1 MSENIETTSTGS
13 FSDPENLV
21 IVGSGPAGLTAALY
35 AARAGLSPLVIEGLM
50 AGGQLMDTTEVENFP
65 GYPKGIRGPELIEDL
80 RAQALRFSARIVSDE
95 VIRMELAGSPKVLTL
110 ASGGPLRARAVILAT
125 GATARYLGL
134 PSEQRL
140 RGYGV
145 SACAVCDGFFY
156 RDQDVAVIGG
166 GDSALED
173 ALFLT
178 HHARSITVVHRRDS
192 LRASKIMQERAL
204 ANPKITFAWNSQ
216 VAKVLGD
223 PGDTGVTGLRL
234 RDVHTGAERVLPVT
248 GMFVAVG
255 HDPNTQL
262 IRDQVE
268 LDPAGFIV
276 TRGQTTQTNL
286 PGVFAA
292 GDVMD
297 PRYKQAITAAGSGC
311 KAALDAERWLM
322 ETGH

>member
-1 MSENIETTSTGS
+1 MSENTESSSHPS
-13 FSDPENLV
+13 FSDPETLV

-35 AARAGLSPLVIEGLM
+35 AGRAGLNPVVIEGLM
-50 AGGQLMDTTEVENFP
+50 AGGQLMDTTDVENFP

-80 RAQALRFSARIVSDE
+80 RAQALRFSTRIISDE
-95 VIRMELAGSPKVLTL
+95 VIRMELADSPKRITL
-110 ASGGPLRARAVILAT
+110 ASGTVLRASAVILAT

-204 ANPKITFAWNSQ
+204 SNPKITFAWNSQ
-216 VAKVLGD
+216 VAEVLGD
-223 PGDTGVTGLRL
+223 PEASGVTGLRL

-276 TRGQTTQTNL
+276 TRGQTTSTNL

-322 ETGH
+322 ETGT

>member
-1 MSENIETTSTGS
+1 MSENTETASDVT
-13 FSDPENLV
+13 FSDPEDLV

-35 AARAGLSPLVIEGLM
+35 AGRAGLSPLVIEGLM

-80 RAQALRFSARIVSDE
+80 RVQALRFSTRVVSDE
-95 VIRMELAGSPKVLTL
+95 VIRMELEGSPKVLTL
-110 ASGGPLRARAVILAT
+110 ASGVKLRARAVILAT

-204 ANPKITFAWNSQ
+204 ANSKITFVWNSQ
-216 VAKVLGD
+216 VAEVLGD
-223 PGDTGVTGLRL
+223 PEDAGVTGLRL

-262 IRDQVE
+262 VRDQVE

-276 TRGQTTQTNL
+276 TRAQTTQTNL

-322 ETGH
+322 ETGS

>member
-1 MSENIETTSTGS
+1 MTDSTDTSLPVS
-13 FSDPENLV
+13 FADPENLV

-35 AARAGLSPLVIEGLM
+35 AGRAGLQPLVIEGMM

-80 RAQALRFSARIVSDE
+80 RSQALRFSTRIVSDE
-95 VIRMELAGSPKVLTL
+95 VTAMDLTGHPKRLTL
-110 ASGGPLRARAVILAT
+110 ASGDVIRARAVILAT

-134 PSEQRL
+134 PSEQKL

-204 ANPKITFAWNSQ
+204 SNPKISFAWNSQ
-216 VAKVLGD
+216 VLEVLGD
-223 PGDTGVTGLRL
+223 PADAGVTGLRL
-234 RDVHTGAERVLPVT
+234 RDANTGAERVLPVT
-248 GMFVAVG
+248 GMFVAIG
-255 HDPNTQL
+255 HDPNTTL
-262 IRDQVE
+262 IRDQVD
-268 LDPAGFIV
+268 LDGAGFIV

-286 PGVFAA
+286 EGVFAA

-297 PRYKQAITAAGSGC
+297 PRYKQAITAAGTGC

-322 ETGH
+322 EQSS

>member
-1 MSENIETTSTGS
+1 MSENIDSSLPVS
-13 FSDPENLV
+13 FSDPENVV
-21 IVGSGPAGLTAALY
+21 IIGSGPAGLTAALY
-35 AARAGLSPLVIEGLM
+35 AGRAGLSPLVIEGLM

-80 RAQALRFSARIVSDE
+80 RAQALRFDTRIVSDE
-95 VIRMELAGSPKVLTL
+95 VIRMELTENPKRLTL
-110 ASGGPLRARAVILAT
+110 ASGGVIRARAVILAT

-134 PSEQRL
+134 PSEQKL

-204 ANPKITFAWNSQ
+204 SNPKISFAWNSQ
-216 VAKVLGD
+216 VLEVLGD
-223 PGDTGVTGLRL
+223 PEGAGVTGLRL
-234 RDVHTGAERVLPVT
+234 RDAATGTERILPVT
-248 GMFVAVG
+248 GMFVAIG

-262 IRDQVE
+262 IREQIE
-268 LDPAGFIV
+268 LDAAGFIV
-276 TRGQTTQTNL
+276 ARGQTSLTSVA
-286 PGVFAA
+286 GVFAA

-311 KAALDAERWLM
+311 KAALDVERWLM

>member
-1 MSENIETTSTGS
+1 MSENNETASDLS

-35 AARAGLSPLVIEGLM
+35 AARAGLNPLVIEGLM

-95 VIRMELAGSPKVLTL
+95 VIRMELEGSPKVLTL
-110 ASGGPLRARAVILAT
+110 ASNGVLRARAVILAT

-216 VAKVLGD
+216 VAEVLGD

>member
-1 MSENIETTSTGS
+1 MSENIETPSTGS
-13 FSDPENLV
+13 FADPENLV

-35 AARAGLSPLVIEGLM
+35 AARAGLNPLVIEGLM

-95 VIRMELAGSPKVLTL
+95 VIRMELEGSPKELTL

-216 VAKVLGD
+216 VAEVLGD

>member
-1 MSENIETTSTGS
+1 MSENIETASHPS
-13 FSDPENLV
+13 FADPETLV

-35 AARAGLSPLVIEGLM
+35 AGRAGLNPLVIEGLM
-50 AGGQLMDTTEVENFP
+50 AGGQLMDTTDVENFP

-80 RAQALRFSARIVSDE
+80 RAQALRFSTRIVSDE
-95 VIRMELAGSPKVLTL
+95 VIRMELADAPKRLTL
-110 ASGGPLRARAVILAT
+110 ASGTTLRARAVILAT

-204 ANPKITFAWNSQ
+204 SNPKITFAWNSQ
-216 VAKVLGD
+216 VAEVLGD
-223 PGDTGVTGLRL
+223 PEASGVTGLRL
-234 RDVHTGAERVLPVT
+234 RDVHTDAERVLPVT

-262 IRDQVE
+262 IRDQIE
-268 LDPAGFIV
+268 LDAAGFIV

-286 PGVFAA
+286 SGVFAA

-322 ETGH
+322 ETGS

>member
-1 MSENIETTSTGS
+1 MSDNLDSSSPVS
-13 FSDPENLV
+13 FADPENLV

-35 AARAGLSPLVIEGLM
+35 AGRAGLNPLVIEGLM
-50 AGGQLMDTTEVENFP
+50 AGGQLMDTTDVENFP
-65 GYPKGIRGPELIEDL
+65 GYPKGIRGPELIEDV
-80 RAQALRFSARIVSDE
+80 RAQALRFSTRIVADE
-95 VIRMELAGSPKVLTL
+95 VIRMDLQENPKRLTL
-110 ASGGPLRARAVILAT
+110 ASGGVLRARAVILAT

-134 PSEQRL
+134 PSEQKL

-178 HHARSITVVHRRDS
+178 HHARSITVVHRRDT

-204 ANPKITFAWNSQ
+204 SNPKISFAWNSQ
-216 VAKVLGD
+216 VLEVLGD
-223 PGDTGVTGLRL
+223 PEGSGVSGLKL
-234 RDVHTGAERVLPVT
+234 RDAKTGAERVLPIT
-248 GMFVAVG
+248 GMFVAIG

-268 LDPAGFIV
+268 LDAGGFIV
-276 TRGQTTQTNL
+276 TRAQTTQTNVE
-286 PGVFAA
+286 GVFAA

>member
-1 MSENIETTSTGS
+1 MTEQIDSSS
-13 FSDPENLV
+13 AVSSADPENLL

-35 AARAGLSPLVIEGLM
+35 AGRAGLNPLVIEGMM

-80 RAQALRFSARIVSDE
+80 RTQALRFSTRIVSDE
-95 VIRMELAGSPKVLTL
+95 VTAMDLAGHPKSLTL
-110 ASGGPLRARAVILAT
+110 ASGAVIRARAVILAT

-134 PSEQRL
+134 PSEQKL

-204 ANPKITFAWNSQ
+204 SNPKISFAWNSQ
-216 VAKVLGD
+216 ILEVLGD
-223 PGDTGVTGLRL
+223 PGDSGVTGLRL

-248 GMFVAVG
+248 GMFVAIG
-255 HDPNTQL
+255 HDPNTL
-262 IRDQVE
+262 LVRDQVE
-268 LDPAGFIV
+268 LDGAGFIL
-276 TRGQTTQTNL
+276 TRAQTTQTNL
-286 PGVFAA
+286 EGVFAA

-297 PRYKQAITAAGSGC
+297 PRYKQAITAAGTGC
-311 KAALDAERWLM
+311 KSALDAERWLM
-322 ETGH
+322 EQGS

>member
-1 MSENIETTSTGS
+1 MSETTDTSS
-13 FSDPENLV
+13 AISYSDPEGLV

-35 AARAGLSPLVIEGLM
+35 AGRAGLSPLVIEGLM

-80 RAQALRFSARIVSDE
+80 RAQALRFSARIVTDE
-95 VIRMELAGSPKVLTL
+95 VIRMDLSENPKRLTL
-110 ASGGPLRARAVILAT
+110 ATGGVIHARAVILAT

-204 ANPKITFAWNSQ
+204 SNPKISFAWNSQ
-216 VAKVLGD
+216 VVEVLGD
-223 PGDTGVTGLRL
+223 PADAGVTGLRL
-234 RDVHTGAERVLPVT
+234 RDVHSGTERDLPVT

-255 HDPNTQL
+255 HDPNTHL
-262 IRDQVE
+262 IREQVD
-268 LDPAGFIV
+268 LDAAGFIV
-276 TRGQTTQTNL
+276 TRGQSTQTNL
-286 PGVFAA
+286 EGVFAA

-297 PRYKQAITAAGSGC
+297 PRYKQAITAAGTGC

-322 ETGH
+322 EAGH

>member
-1 MSENIETTSTGS
+1 MSENTESSSIPS
-13 FSDPENLV
+13 FSDPETLV

-35 AARAGLSPLVIEGLM
+35 AGRAGLNPVVIEGLM
-50 AGGQLMDTTEVENFP
+50 AGGQLMDTTDVENFP

-80 RAQALRFSARIVSDE
+80 RAQALRFSTRIISDE
-95 VIRMELAGSPKVLTL
+95 VIRMELADSPKQLTL
-110 ASGGPLRARAVILAT
+110 ASGTVLRARAVILAT

-204 ANPKITFAWNSQ
+204 SNPKISFAWNSQ
-216 VAKVLGD
+216 VAEVLGD
-223 PGDTGVTGLRL
+223 PEASGVTGLRL

-276 TRGQTTQTNL
+276 TRGQTTSTNL

-322 ETGH
+322 ETGT

>member
-1 MSENIETTSTGS
+1 MSENIETTSNPS
-13 FSDPENLV
+13 FSDPETLV

-35 AARAGLSPLVIEGLM
+35 AGRAGLNPVVIEGLM

-80 RAQALRFSARIVSDE
+80 RAQALRFSTRIVSDE
-95 VIRMELAGSPKVLTL
+95 IIRMELTGSMKQLTL
-110 ASGGPLRARAVILAT
+110 ASGTILRARAVILAT

-204 ANPKITFAWNSQ
+204 SNPKISFAWNSQ
-216 VAKVLGD
+216 VAEVLGD
-223 PGDTGVTGLRL
+223 PEASGVTGLRL

>member
-1 MSENIETTSTGS
+1 
-13 FSDPENLV
+13 
-21 IVGSGPAGLTAALY
+21 
-35 AARAGLSPLVIEGLM
+35 
-50 AGGQLMDTTEVENFP
+50 MDTTEVENFP

-80 RAQALRFSARIVSDE
+80 RVQALRFSTRVVSDE
-95 VIRMELAGSPKVLTL
+95 VIRMELEGSPKVLTL
-110 ASGGPLRARAVILAT
+110 ASGVKLRARAVILAT

-204 ANPKITFAWNSQ
+204 ANSKITFVWNSQ
-216 VAKVLGD
+216 VAEVLGD
-223 PGDTGVTGLRL
+223 PEDAGVTGLRL

-262 IRDQVE
+262 VRDQVE

-276 TRGQTTQTNL
+276 TRAQTTQTNL

-322 ETGH
+322 ETGS

>member
-1 MSENIETTSTGS
+1 MSENIDSSLPVS
-13 FSDPENLV
+13 FSDPENVV
-21 IVGSGPAGLTAALY
+21 IIGSGPAGLTAALY
-35 AARAGLSPLVIEGLM
+35 AGRAGLSPLVIEGLM

-80 RAQALRFSARIVSDE
+80 RAQALRFDTRIVPDE
-95 VIRMELAGSPKVLTL
+95 VIRMELTEHPKRLTL
-110 ASGGPLRARAVILAT
+110 ASGGVIRTRAVILAT

-134 PSEQRL
+134 PSEQKL

-204 ANPKITFAWNSQ
+204 SNPKISFAWNSQ
-216 VAKVLGD
+216 VLEVLGD
-223 PGDTGVTGLRL
+223 PEAAGVTGLRL
-234 RDVHTGAERVLPVT
+234 RDAKTGAERILPVT
-248 GMFVAVG
+248 GMFVAIG

-262 IRDQVE
+262 IREQVE
-268 LDPAGFIV
+268 LDAAGFIV
-276 TRGQTTQTNL
+276 ARGQTSLTSV

-311 KAALDAERWLM
+311 KAALDVERWLM

>member
-1 MSENIETTSTGS
+1 MTEQVDSSSAVS
-13 FSDPENLV
+13 FADPENLV

-35 AARAGLSPLVIEGLM
+35 AGRAGLNPLVIEGMM

-80 RAQALRFSARIVSDE
+80 RTQALRFSTRIVSDE
-95 VIRMELAGSPKVLTL
+95 VTAMDLSGHPKSLTL
-110 ASGGPLRARAVILAT
+110 ASGAVIRARAVILAT

-134 PSEQRL
+134 PSEQKL

-204 ANPKITFAWNSQ
+204 SNPKISFAWNSQ
-216 VAKVLGD
+216 ILEVLGD
-223 PGDTGVTGLRL
+223 PGDSGVTGLRL
-234 RDVHTGAERVLPVT
+234 RDVNTGAERVLPVT
-248 GMFVAVG
+248 GMFVAIG
-255 HDPNTQL
+255 HDPNTLL
-262 IRDQVE
+262 IREQVE
-268 LDPAGFIV
+268 LDDAGFIK
-276 TRGQTTQTNL
+276 TRAQTTQTNL
-286 PGVFAA
+286 
-292 GDVMD
+292 
-297 PRYKQAITAAGSGC
+297 
-311 KAALDAERWLM
+311 
-322 ETGH
+322 

>member
-1 MSENIETTSTGS
+1 MNQQNENTGKNV
-13 FSDPENLV
+13 ENL
-21 IVGSGPAGLTAALY
+21 IIIGSGPAGLTAALY
-35 AARAGLSPLVIEGLM
+35 AGRAGLEPLLIEGHL
-50 AGGQLMDTTEVENFP
+50 AGGQLMETTDVENFP
-65 GYPKGIRGPELIEDL
+65 GYPEGIRGPALIEDL
-80 RAQALRFSARIVSDE
+80 RNQALRFSTRITQDE
-95 VIRMELAGSPKVLTL
+95 VTRMDLVASPKKLTL
-110 ASGGPLRARAVILAT
+110 SSGEEMLAKAVILAT

-134 PSEQRL
+134 PSEQKL

-145 SACAVCDGFFY
+145 SACAVCDGFFF

-178 HHARSITVVHRRDS
+178 HHARSITVVHRRDQ
-192 LRASKIMQERAL
+192 LRASRIMQERAF
-204 ANPKITFAWNSQ
+204 ANPKISFVWNAL
-216 VAKVLGD
+216 VEEVTGD
-223 PGDTGVTGLRL
+223 PQGAGVTGLRV
-234 RDVHTGAERVLPVT
+234 RDRNSGEIRELPVT
-248 GMFVAVG
+248 GVFVAIG

-262 IRDQVE
+262 VQEQLE
-268 LDPAGFIV
+268 LDPQGFIV
-276 TRGQTTQTNL
+276 TRTNTTHTNI

-322 ETGH
+322 EQG

>member
-1 MSENIETTSTGS
+1 MTEQIDSSS
-13 FSDPENLV
+13 AVSSADPENLV

-35 AARAGLSPLVIEGLM
+35 AGRAGLNPLVIEGMM

-80 RAQALRFSARIVSDE
+80 RTQALRFSTRIVSDE
-95 VIRMELAGSPKVLTL
+95 VTAMDLAGHPKRLTL
-110 ASGGPLRARAVILAT
+110 ASGAVIRARAVILAT

-134 PSEQRL
+134 PSEQKL

-204 ANPKITFAWNSQ
+204 SNPKISFAWNSQ
-216 VAKVLGD
+216 ILEVLGD
-223 PGDTGVTGLRL
+223 PGDSGVTGLRL

-248 GMFVAVG
+248 GMFVAIG
-255 HDPNTQL
+255 HDPNTLL
-262 IRDQVE
+262 IREQVE
-268 LDPAGFIV
+268 LDGAGFIL
-276 TRGQTTQTNL
+276 TRAQTTQTNL
-286 PGVFAA
+286 EGVFAA

-297 PRYKQAITAAGSGC
+297 PRYKQAITAAGTGC
-311 KAALDAERWLM
+311 KSALDAERWLM
-322 ETGH
+322 EQGS